1 MCVYVNHGCTCGPY
15 LDGSRV
21 AQLPERFGPGNLNR
35 VLREC
40 VQACVDAALRPVKV
54 LGLLPTG
61 DGKVHITGE
70 TSGWKCGCHRG
81 ARLCQGLK

>member
-15 LDGSRV
+15 LDSGRV

-40 VQACVDAALRPVKV
+40 VQACVDAAQRPVKV
-54 LGLLPTG
+54 LGLLTTG

-70 TSGWKCGCHRG
+70 IRERERSVNAVTVG
-81 ARLCQGLK
+81 